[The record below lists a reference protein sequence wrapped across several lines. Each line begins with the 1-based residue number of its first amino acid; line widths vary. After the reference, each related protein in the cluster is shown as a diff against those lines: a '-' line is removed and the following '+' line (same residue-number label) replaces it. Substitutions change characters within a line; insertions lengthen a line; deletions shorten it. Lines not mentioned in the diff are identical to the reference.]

1 MHLNINLGSAGRS
14 QFRPSC
20 SYGGQASMMLRMM
33 MHMMQQ
39 MMQLLMGQA
48 DGCCSRSRPNFG
60 CGMSGHIHNG
70 SPLGGFLGSPGGGF
84 QTSRTPNYNH
94 CHPNRGNHAPP
105 SGHWQQV
112 GQHGELASRLP
123 GPLRQHAGAFEHYG
137 KMYGVDPKFLAAISM
152 LETGQG
158 TSKAFRYKRNAM
170 GVSNRS
176 GPIAFGSVEQSIE
189 RMARV
194 LAKKNGPYAGK
205 RTIGQIAGVYCP
217 VGAGN
222 DVNGT
227 NHHWPRMVSKFYT
240 QLGGN
245 PSVAVKA

>member
-1 MHLNINLGSAGRS
+1 MHLNINLGGVQRPQFHGPGR
-14 QFRPSC
+14 F
-20 SYGGQASMMLRMM
+20 GGGCQMGNMLRMM
-33 MHMMQQ
+33 MQMMQQ
-39 MMQLLMGQA
+39 MMQLMMGQA
-48 DGCCSRSRPNFG
+48 GGRCAMSRPNFG
-60 CGMSGHIHNG
+60 GGCFGGQPHFGGGHCGNPVGN
-70 SPLGGFLGSPGGGF
+70 FLGAH
-84 QTSRTPNYNH
+84 Q
-94 CHPNRGNHAPP
+94 APP
-105 SGHWQQV
+105 TGHWQQAGCCG
-112 GQHGELASRLP
+112 GQLAGRLP
-123 GPLRQHAGAFEHYG
+123 GPLQRHAGAFEHYG
-137 KMYGVDPKFLAAISM
+137 KKYGVDPKFLAAISM
-152 LETGQG
+152 LETGKG
-158 TSKAFRYKRNAM
+158 TSKAFRYKNNAM

-176 GPIAFGSVEQSIE
+176 GPIAFGSVDQSIE

-194 LAKKNGPYAGK
+194 LAKKDGPYAGK